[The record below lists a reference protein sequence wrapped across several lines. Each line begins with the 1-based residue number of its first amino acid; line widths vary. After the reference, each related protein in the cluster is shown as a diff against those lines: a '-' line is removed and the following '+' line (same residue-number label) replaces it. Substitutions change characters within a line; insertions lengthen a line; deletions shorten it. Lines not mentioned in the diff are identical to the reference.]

1 MGNIYPAYA
10 SYNAVLSGKPEQ
22 HKQWL
27 TYWCVFSTRSHPP
40 FPRPISHPSP
50 HRRRPPPSPPIR
62 RIVNTFFT
70 VFEML
75 GDSLVSWLPLYWE
88 AKIVFVVWLT
98 LWGGAAQ
105 VYNRGL
111 RLLLERYEQAIDTH
125 VSRFQ
130 SRAAEKVNEAAQQ
143 GLQHVRSRGQQLA
156 MAGLT
161 FLGNLNNAA
170 DGGAGAVQ
178 GLIGG
183 GSATGASATAT
194 PLSGGAT
201 APFSG
206 SSVGG
211 VASAGGTKAQ

>member
-1 MGNIYPAYA
+1 MWGFLISRTICNLMGNIYPAYA

-27 TYWCVFSTRSHPP
+27 TYW
-40 FPRPISHPSP
+40 
-50 HRRRPPPSPPIR
+50 
-62 RIVNTFFT
+62 IVNTFFT

-88 AKIVFVVWLT
+88 AKIIFVVWLT

-161 FLGNLNNAA
+161 FLGNLNTAT

-183 GSATGASATAT
+183 ATGASSSAVA

-206 SSVGG
+206 SATGG
-211 VASAGGTKAQ
+211 IASAGGMKAQ